1 MSAALLSLDDR
12 VAVAGQLQPG
22 DMVEIAA
29 AGYVAVVNNRPDGEA
44 LFGQP
49 RTADLRKAAEAAGLV
64 FLDLPFSG
72 PRATPEQVRAFAE
85 LLAERPGRVVA
96 FCKSGMRSAL
106 LWGAAAIAS
115 GRSLTRCWRLPCWP
129 ARISI
134 LSARRWWDW
143 HKLRVPEGRARLTEV
158 STCTPHAI
166 AS

>member
-12 VAVAGQLQPG
+12 VAVAGQLKPG
-22 DMVEIAA
+22 DMAEIAA

-49 RTADLRKAAEAAGLV
+49 RTADLRTAAEAAGLV

-72 PRATPEQVRAFAE
+72 PRATPEQVRAFAG
-85 LLAERPGRVVA
+85 LLAARPGRVVA

-115 GRSLTRCWRLPCWP
+115 GRSLDEVLAAALRAGQNLDPVGETMVAL
-129 ARISI
+129 ARA
-134 LSARRWWDW
+134 AR
-143 HKLRVPEGRARLTEV
+143 A
-158 STCTPHAI
+158 
-166 AS
+166 

>member
-12 VAVAGQLQPG
+12 VAVAGQLKPG
-22 DMVEIAA
+22 DMTEIAS

-49 RTADLRKAAEAAGLV
+49 RTEDLRTAAEAAGLI

-85 LLAERPGRVVA
+85 LLAERPGPVVA

-115 GRSLTRCWRLPCWP
+115 GRSLDDVLATAMRAGQNLEPLGETMV
-129 ARISI
+129 A
-134 LSARRWWDW
+134 LAQSAR
-143 HKLRVPEGRARLTEV
+143 
-158 STCTPHAI
+158 S
-166 AS
+166 